1 MTDTTNTPH
10 DGNAFEEALADDAA
24 ATARGRIG
32 WLGVTVAIIFG
43 IFYAY
48 ALWSALGQLIDLPG
62 EFEDAGVTG
71 APWGLTLA
79 GLLTPIVLFALAFW
93 LGIRRNIGDKILIY
107 VVGLLAV
114 AALSFTFIGFEHV
127 VLNNAVALLGP

>member
-1 MTDTTNTPH
+1 MTTDNT
-10 DGNAFEEALADDAA
+10 NAFEEAVADDAA
-24 ATARGRIG
+24 QSARGRLG
-32 WLGVTVAIIFG
+32 WLGITVAIIFG

-62 EFEDAGVTG
+62 QFEDAGVSG
-71 APWGLTLA
+71 APWGLTVA
-79 GLLTPIVLFALAFW
+79 GLLTPIVLFTLAFG

-114 AALSFTFIGFEHV
+114 AALGFTFIGFEHV
-127 VLNNAVALLGP
+127 VLDNAVALLAP